1 MLATPGAA
9 QGSTMGVWGSAPDG
23 TVVVTPGAASG
34 ADYGAALRAVA
45 ESNGCARAVGVP
57 SHACP
62 DCSSRM
68 GTHCLSSVP

>member
-9 QGSTMGVWGSAPDG
+9 QGSTMGVWGTAPDG

-45 ESNGCARAVGVP
+45 ESNGCARTGHSKAT
-57 SHACP
+57 ALW
-62 DCSSRM
+62 SRSQVLR
-68 GTHCLSSVP
+68 H